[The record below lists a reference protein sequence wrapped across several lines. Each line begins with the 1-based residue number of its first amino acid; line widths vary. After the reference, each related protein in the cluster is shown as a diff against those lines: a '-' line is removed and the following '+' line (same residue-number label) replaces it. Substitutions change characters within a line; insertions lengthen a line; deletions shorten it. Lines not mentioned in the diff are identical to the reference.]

1 MVIPSMHALRDS
13 NAGMETCAA
22 FSACIG
28 TFLCKL
34 MCRPQE
40 LVADAAADIRC
51 EVCRNPEDEE
61 QMILCDSCDKG
72 YHIFC
77 LYVLLIH
84 FIRAH
89 PIRTSKAQMTV

>member
-1 MVIPSMHALRDS
+1 MNVRL
-13 NAGMETCAA
+13 
-22 FSACIG
+22 
-28 TFLCKL
+28 
-34 MCRPQE
+34 QE

-77 LYVLLIH
+77 LYVLFVHLVC
-84 FIRAH
+84 AH
-89 PIRTSKAQMTV
+89 PIRICANDSEYDLQYDACRCAVQEMHG